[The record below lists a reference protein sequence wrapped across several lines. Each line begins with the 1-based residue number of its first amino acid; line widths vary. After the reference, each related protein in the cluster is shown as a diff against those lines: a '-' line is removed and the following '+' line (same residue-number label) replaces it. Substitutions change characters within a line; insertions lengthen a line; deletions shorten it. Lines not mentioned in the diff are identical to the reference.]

1 MFKRYSQLLFVV
13 LALMLVFGNRPT
25 TTKAAYLQGDAN
37 ADINISHPIST
48 DAFIAVNSLSVNSL
62 VGGELFAAA
71 NNLTINKKSDRS
83 IFGVGN
89 VVNINSGSSYDTFIA
104 GNEVTLS
111 GDFAQ
116 DVYVLGNDVTL
127 NSNTDIHGDLK
138 IYANRVYLDGK
149 IAGGVEI
156 SAGYI
161 TSQATIGGNFN
172 TLGSNQLTFKGGSI
186 GNGLSYLNGT
196 MVNGLDTVNVTGD
209 IKVRPV
215 DTSKQNQRTYSD
227 VLAGLVYAMFS
238 LFILGGAL
246 ILFAPK
252 KMVEIEEV
260 VLGKWSTHFW
270 RGLLT
275 LIVAPIMAMVLLMTM
290 IGWRVALVVF
300 LFYMLMLLLTT
311 PIAMFIFGGQLMQK
325 LHTKNQPNMWLD
337 LIVGVLVVSIFTAL
351 PYIGWALGVIF
362 FFAFSLPT
370 LGAMLFWWRD
380 KVV

>member
-1 MFKRYSQLLFVV
+1 MFKRYSQWLFAV
-13 LALMLVFGNRPT
+13 LVLMLIFGNRPT
-25 TTKAAYLQGDAN
+25 VTKAAYLQGDAN
-37 ADINISHPIST
+37 ADVSISHPIST
-48 DAFIAVNSLSVNSL
+48 DAFVASNSLNVNSLI
-62 VGGELFAAA
+62 GGELFAAA
-71 NNLTINKKSDRS
+71 NNLTINKKTDRS

-89 VVNINSGSSYDTFIA
+89 VVNVNNGSGYDTFIA

-116 DVYVLGNDVTL
+116 DVYILGNDVTL

-138 IYANRVYLDGK
+138 IYANRVHLDGK

-172 TLGSNQLTFKGGSI
+172 TLGSNQLTFTGGSI

-196 MVNGLDTVNVTGD
+196 TVSGLDTVNVTGD

-227 VLAGLVYAMFS
+227 ILANLVYAMFS

-246 ILFAPK
+246 IIFAPK

-260 VLGKWSTHFW
+260 VLSKWSTYFW

-275 LIVAPIMAMVLLMTM
+275 LIVAPVMAMVLLMTM
-290 IGWRVALVVF
+290 IGWRVAVVIL
-300 LFYMLMLLLTT
+300 LFYMLMLLLMT

-325 LHTKNQPNMWLD
+325 LRTKNQPNMWLD
-337 LIVGVLVVSIFTAL
+337 LIIGVLVVSIFTAL
-351 PYIGWALGVIF
+351 PYVGWALGIIF

-380 KVV
+380 KVI